1 MATAGNSSGCSG
13 ESVLSEELYL
23 AAISVYES
31 IRWIQVQE
39 DKMAEISA
47 VRNNLLGLKSDIFK
61 LFEKIS
67 RQSDSDTQKR
77 ICAMQ
82 NACHDLKS
90 LETQS
95 KIGDG
100 GEIEM
105 RCEESKPRSAASL
118 ELEDLLHRAAVQTQ
132 MWIGEDAES
141 EELLDLVARETQG
154 RIVGQADNLSSL
166 PKFTSEIMSKFREVA
181 GDIAIVF
188 EAQQNRKEALAVL
201 SFGFRL
207 QLLSKQID
215 ELWREMCKLLRAF
228 SPENKDVMRTMIMFT
243 CEPYLRRICE
253 LQWISERI
261 SMLQRMDSDFDSK
274 VKSMI
279 IELKS
284 ESFLSAMEKLKEES
298 RRQGCGDQKVS
309 MEMEEKRFTAYRLY
323 WERTWGNTNS
333 FEAQTILSPMLFT
346 HCTPSR
352 IPVEAAAGSTLQIY
366 SVKISLT
373 DKILFRDKISFP
385 LEVYG
390 VVAARDA
397 VDRCRNPIFLRRR
410 NFCQILTEQDPFLRL
425 TGPVRAIV
433 SIETVYIEIQLRVK
447 GVTKSEDRAL
457 ISAFYFYNG
466 DSSPQVAKNSFCTVE
481 LCNEQL
487 KQSVQATILSVHVTA
502 EAGSLPFPHGGRVV
516 CSSLPQDVDK
526 DIAGQVVILDLE
538 GGMAKAGYLDL
549 SRHVVSVE
557 LDGQLKVLME
567 AYTPSQSVESTHAL
581 FITPQKW
588 NISKHKCNFGS
599 YQVGITIAWSL
610 ITSKT
615 LS

>member
-1 MATAGNSSGCSG
+1 
-13 ESVLSEELYL
+13 
-23 AAISVYES
+23 
-31 IRWIQVQE
+31 
-39 DKMAEISA
+39 MAEISMI
-47 VRNNLLGLKSDIFK
+47 RNNLLGLKSDIFK

-105 RCEESKPRSAASL
+105 
-118 ELEDLLHRAAVQTQ
+118 
-132 MWIGEDAES
+132 
-141 EELLDLVARETQG
+141 
-154 RIVGQADNLSSL
+154 
-166 PKFTSEIMSKFREVA
+166 REVA

-481 LCNEQL
+481 LCNEQ
-487 KQSVQATILSVHVTA
+487 QTVGQATILSVHVTA

-581 FITPQKW
+581 FITPQ
-588 NISKHKCNFGS
+588 NG
-599 YQVGITIAWSL
+599 T
-610 ITSKT
+610 
-615 LS
+615 